1 MWQLFET
8 GAFLERENE
17 TKIKQI
23 MRLFQLN
30 SG

>member
-1 MWQLFET
+1 MWQLSET

-23 MRLFQLN
+23 MRVFQQN